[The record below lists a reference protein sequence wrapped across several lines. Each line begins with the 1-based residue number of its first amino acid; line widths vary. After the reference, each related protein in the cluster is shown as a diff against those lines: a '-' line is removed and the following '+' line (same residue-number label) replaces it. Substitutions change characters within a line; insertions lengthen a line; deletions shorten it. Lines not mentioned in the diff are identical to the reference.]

1 MEIDFGIDSLLG
13 CYFELDE
20 QKYYPRIDGTTRIK
34 IGDKVTNVLARLKLN
49 TKNNSIIA
57 TGAYQIRIEAF
68 GSSDGIYY
76 GLEASDTTTVNVTI
90 INSSY
95 GLKVITGN
103 NSKIADKTTG
113 KLEDGSNSLVTVID
127 YTSSLENPKIAV
139 SLYRRDYTEEFSQ
152 NYNLVDL
159 ADYFSTTLQPTQR
172 EKEYLI
178 TESPAAHVTYFLEL
192 KPNLVTGTYKLV
204 YKLYDGNNYIGE
216 AYEYIIIK

>member
-1 MEIDFGIDSLLG
+1 MTAYFG
-13 CYFELDE
+13 CYFELDG
-20 QKYYPRIDGTTRIK
+20 QKHYPRIDGTTRIK
-34 IGDKVTNVLARLKLN
+34 IGDKVTNVLARIKFN
-49 TKNNSIIA
+49 TKNNTILA
-57 TGAYQIRIEAF
+57 TSTYTIKIESF

-76 GLEASDTTTVNVTI
+76 GLTASDTAELTVTI
-90 INSSY
+90 VNSSY
-95 GLKVITGN
+95 GLKVVTGD

-127 YTSSLENPKIAV
+127 YSSSLENPKIAV

-159 ADYFSTTLQPTQR
+159 ADYVSTTLTATPR
-172 EKEYLI
+172 EKEYMI
-178 TESPAAHVTYFLEL
+178 DENPSAHATHFLLL